1 MRPIAIFVLIKVV
14 PLLLLAWFAWHA
26 AQLLGANVSEKA
38 AVMAEATLTTIQSIG
53 KTVTDDSI
61 RALDLRSREAIE
73 ALTTTTAREVASFL
87 YDRDAD
93 ILQAAT
99 LEPSE
104 ASFQR
109 FLKQRSRPLFKHGKW
124 KLAEALPCTVWAFRA
139 ALPSAV
145 RC

>member
-1 MRPIAIFVLIKVV
+1 
-14 PLLLLAWFAWHA
+14 
-26 AQLLGANVSEKA
+26 
-38 AVMAEATLTTIQSIG
+38 MAEATLTTIQSIG

-104 ASFQR
+104 AVFVMLDDQHGIPHVAQVAQGLQQAVIVALVQANGR
-109 FLKQRSRPLFKHGKW
+109 LIKDIHHAGQTGTDLRSRFAASNP
-124 KLAEALPCTVWAFRA
+124 ALP
-139 ALPSAV
+139 
-145 RC
+145 